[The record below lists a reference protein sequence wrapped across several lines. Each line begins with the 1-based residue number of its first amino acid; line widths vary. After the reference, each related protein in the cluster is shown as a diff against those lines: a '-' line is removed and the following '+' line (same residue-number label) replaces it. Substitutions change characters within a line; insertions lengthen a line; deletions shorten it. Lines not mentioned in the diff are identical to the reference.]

1 LQIALS
7 DAVFKG
13 LESQLDEMGALK
25 EEREARLAEM
35 HEVLDNMWNMLEI
48 PGSDENR
55 AFFEKMIQAPASLH
69 SHTLDKVCSTAS
81 VPFITVLLFLLCLQ
95 LVRNANQILP
105 SHASTVLHVASA
117 YGVQERRDF

>member
-25 EEREARLAEM
+25 EEREGRLGEM

-48 PGSDENR
+48 PESDENR
-55 AFFEKMIQAPASLH
+55 AFFEKMIQAPARLH
-69 SHTLDKVCSTAS
+69 SHTLEKVCSTAR
-81 VPFITVLLFLLCLQ
+81 VRFITV
-95 LVRNANQILP
+95 
-105 SHASTVLHVASA
+105 
-117 YGVQERRDF
+117 